1 MDRLMH
7 MNRLHA
13 GTSQASAGVPLQD
26 AQAAVIMIHG
36 RGDSARGILGLTEVL
51 PVDGVAFVAPEA
63 TNNTWYPHSF
73 LAPFEHNRPWLDS
86 ALGGIAG
93 LITQVEAAG
102 IPAERTVL
110 LRFSQAA
117 CLHSGN
123 VQRTPQRYGDPAVL
137 SGGVIGPQ
145 GMERNDSGDLQ
156 GTPVFLGCSDVD
168 FHIPVERVHETAY
181 IMETMG
187 ADVTKRIYPGFGH
200 AVNQDEIDHVLP
212 MIKNLVQAS

>member
-1 MDRLMH
+1 MH

-13 GTSQASAGVPLQD
+13 GTIQASAGVPLQD

-36 RGDSARGILGLTEVL
+36 RGDSARGILGLADVL

-73 LAPFEHNRPWLDS
+73 LAPLEHNQPWLES
-86 ALGGIAG
+86 ALHSIGKV
-93 LITQVEAAG
+93 LTEVQAAG

-110 LRFSQAA
+110 LGFSQGA
-117 CLHSGN
+117 CLISEYAARN
-123 VQRTPQRYGDPAVL
+123 PQRYGGLAVL

-168 FHIPVERVHETAY
+168 FHIPVERVHETAT
-181 IMETMG
+181 IMENMG
-187 ADVTKRIYPGFGH
+187 AEVTKRIYPGFGH